1 MKKIILTIALAFAL
15 VLIASPLQSVYASE
29 DDEVSTYEIGDDVV
43 ATSVYRVKSK
53 KRINDVYGPWM
64 TVASNTSGASKDGEI
79 LGAVVN
85 MSWSNSITGSSSLSL
100 ASKQGLASTM
110 GFDVTKSGS
119 VSVGAGYDLPL
130 NKGEKGYIKVR
141 PSYYTYS
148 CKLERKYSGTGV
160 SYWSTVSGTYTSKKF
175 KQPDY
180 KTEVWR

>member
-100 ASKQGLASTM
+100 ASKQGLTSTM
-110 GFDVTKSGS
+110 GFDVTLSKTIQVGS
-119 VSVGAGYDLPL
+119 NYQVTLK
-130 NKGEKGYIKVR
+130 KGEKGSIKVR
-141 PSYYTYS
+141 PAYNAYA

-160 SYWSTVSGTYTSKKF
+160 SYWSTVSGTYTSRNYKC
-175 KQPDY
+175 PDY
-180 KTEVWR
+180 VAKTWK